1 MKIVTAVVNNPGFIE
16 IQYHTFKKYLL
27 GLDDGKEGE
36 KYEFIVFNDAKT
48 FPDTTNGGDI
58 TIRSQIEETCRSLG
72 IQCVPIPNEHHVN
85 MRIPIRHA
93 DTFNNHVLKYQQQN
107 PDKYLL
113 IDSDMFL
120 IDYLDLSKTYFKYD
134 CAVVLQQRP
143 GLNYIWP
150 GLCYLDYRK
159 IKNVDLLDWREGR
172 GGDVGGEMCDW
183 FNLQNAGGV
192 VPNAEHDLRWG
203 SKEKTFHN
211 EAASI
216 YYIRH
221 LWSCSWNENE
231 LPAKYRVQPELIK
244 FLKEDVRNVK
254 GNFYCEIYDEV
265 FLHYR
270 AGSNWNEEGMDMH
283 KELTNKL
290 RKALLPDN
298 L

>member
-1 MKIVTAVVNNPGFIE
+1 MKIVTSVVNNTIFIE

-27 GLDDGKEGE
+27 GLNNEG
-36 KYEFIVFNDAKT
+36 YEFIVFNDAKT

-58 TIRSQIEETCRSLG
+58 TIRAQIEETCRSLG
-72 IQCVPIPNEHHVN
+72 IQCIPIPNEHHVN
-85 MRIPIRHA
+85 MSMSNRHA
-93 DTFNNHVLKYQQQN
+93 DTFNNHVLKYQREN

-134 CAVVLQQRP
+134 CALLLQQRP

-150 GLCYLDYRK
+150 GLCYLDYNK
-159 IKNVDLLDWREGR
+159 IKNINLLDWSTGH
-172 GGDVGGEMCDW
+172 GGDTGAAMCDW
-183 FNLQNAGGV
+183 FNLQNARGGA
-192 VPNAEHDLRWG
+192 VPNTERDLRWG
-203 SKEKTFHN
+203 SKVKTFHN
-211 EAASI
+211 EMSSI

-231 LPAKYRVQPELIK
+231 LSANYCTQTDLIK
-244 FLKEDVRNVK
+244 FLKEDLRNVK

-270 AGSNWNEEGMDMH
+270 AGSNWNKEGMSLH

-290 RKALLPDN
+290 RKALLTDN